1 MGGEQM
7 EDRQIIDLFWAR
19 SERAISETASK
30 YGTYCYSIAHNIL
43 SDPAD
48 AEESVNDTYL
58 GAWNS
63 IPPHRPAVLRTFL
76 GKITR
81 RVSLNRWRDG
91 SRDKRGGGE
100 TALVLE
106 ELEDCVASGGTVEEA
121 VQAEELGRSL
131 NRFLDGLPETERR
144 VFLCRYWYL
153 DSIETISQDFGFSV
167 SKVKSMLHRTRGR
180 LRAHLRREGML

>member
-1 MGGEQM
+1 M
-7 EDRQIIDLFWAR
+7 EDHQIIDLFWGR
-19 SERAISETASK
+19 DQRAITETASK
-30 YGTYCYSIAHNIL
+30 YGTYCYSIARNIL
-43 SDPAD
+43 SNPGD

-81 RVSLNRWRDG
+81 RVSLNRWRD
-91 SRDKRGGGE
+91 SVRDKRGGGE
-100 TALVLE
+100 TALALE

-153 DSIETISQDFGFSV
+153 DSIETISLDLGFSV

-180 LRAHLRREGML
+180 LRDHLQREGMI